1 MSDVIFYSCGHTIA
15 QRAITGTFEF
25 NISGK
30 GDESPDI
37 CHMCKAGTTTPHD
50 EKSLTKEQLFLAAIN
65 GRKAK

>member
-15 QRAITGTFEF
+15 QREITGTFEF
-25 NISGK
+25 NLN

-37 CHMCKAGTTTPHD
+37 CHGCKDVTTTPHD
-50 EKSLTKEQLFLAAIN
+50 EKSLTKDQLILAAIN